1 MGRGFNSQIIR
12 REKSEIVQIVRPTVS
27 PPPQKSPH
35 ACSLA
40 RTLVRVRRFRGVYTR
55 AGSKRRFDVVN
66 CEKGRHKVNTS
77 ASWLFRPR
85 KRGSGCA
92 PELPT
97 LSPLFSIVCPAE
109 EERVLVGP
117 VMRAQSP
124 SFGVA
129 SNGPVNIL
137 TAVLF
142 AGAERADEHFGSLN
156 DS

>member
-1 MGRGFNSQIIR
+1 MPAR
-12 REKSEIVQIVRPTVS
+12 
-27 PPPQKSPH
+27 
-35 ACSLA
+35 SLT

-85 KRGSGCA
+85 KRKRGSPGCA

-97 LSPLFSIVCPAE
+97 LSPLFSIVLLV
-109 EERVLVGP
+109 ERVSVGP
-117 VMRAQSP
+117 VMRAQSL